1 MKVAE
6 YYIKS
11 MDLPDTEDLTSI
23 SSASIIS
30 SEKEEEKE
38 TRVKDRKLTVLEKK
52 LVEMV
57 MIFNL
62 SIAEGSDRF
71 YREHGRKNY
80 VTPTS
85 YLEMLRSFKIL
96 YKKKFLDITMQ
107 RDR

>member
-11 MDLPDTEDLTSI
+11 MDLPDTDDLTSL
-23 SSASIIS
+23 SSVSII

-38 TRVKDRKLTVLEKK
+38 TRVKERKLTVLEKK

-62 SIAEGSDRF
+62 SVAEGSEIF